1 MNRAKV
7 EKAKLEAGL
16 IIRNVLGKINMRT
29 ASLGTMNLFTDD
41 EMQDVV
47 RWFDRLVDGL
57 VEERGED

>member
-1 MNRAKV
+1 M
-7 EKAKLEAGL
+7 EAGL